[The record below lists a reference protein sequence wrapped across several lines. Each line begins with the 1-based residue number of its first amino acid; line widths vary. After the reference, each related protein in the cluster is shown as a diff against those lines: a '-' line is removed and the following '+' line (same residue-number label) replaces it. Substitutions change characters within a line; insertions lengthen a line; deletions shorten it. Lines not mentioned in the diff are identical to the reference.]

1 MKVLA
6 IDPGSI
12 KTGFACLE
20 KKGRHWLHLGSG
32 SLFFD
37 KDLPMSERLL
47 QLRQDLVE
55 LLSRYQP
62 EELAL
67 EKAFFAKN
75 AQSALK
81 LGQARGVILMTAAE
95 KGIPIWEYSATQV
108 KSSIC
113 GSGRASKLQVEHM
126 LRLLLKLSHA
136 FEFSSDDQADA
147 LAIAL
152 THGQIRSSARGPQG
166 EMSS

>member
-1 MKVLA
+1 MRVLA

-20 KKGRHWLHLGSG
+20 RHGSQWKHISSG
-32 SLFFD
+32 SLFFEA
-37 KDLPMSERLL
+37 KEALPERLF
-47 QLRQDLVE
+47 QLRQDLLE
-55 LLSRYQP
+55 IISRYEP
-62 EELAL
+62 SEMAV

-95 KGIPIWEYSATQV
+95 AKLPIWEYSATQV

-113 GSGRASKLQVEHM
+113 GSGRASKLQMEHM
-126 LRLLLKLSHA
+126 LRLLLKLKSS

-152 THGQIRSSARGPQG
+152 THGQLRGRSDFVLERRH
-166 EMSS
+166 